1 MSKMNLLVLLERL
14 EELTSDNFQFAGKIL
29 IDREEMEELIDKIK
43 IALPEEVKQ
52 AEWVSRE
59 KERYLLQAQEE
70 AKRIIK
76 EAENYAEELIRQDRI
91 LIKAEEEARRIITE
105 AKMMAEDI
113 ETEAHNY
120 AHRIMKQLEDN
131 LDRTLKIVKQ
141 GREELYNAEES
152 N

>member
-29 IDREEMEELIDKIK
+29 IDREEMEELIEKIK

-91 LIKAEEEARRIITE
+91 LIKAEEEARRIINE

-131 LDRTLKIVKQ
+131 LDRALKIVRQ
-141 GREELYNAEES
+141 GREELYNIEES

>member
-29 IDREEMEELIDKIK
+29 IDREEMEELIEKIK

-91 LIKAEEEARRIITE
+91 LIKAEEEARRIINE
-105 AKMMAEDI
+105 AKMTAEDI

-131 LDRTLKIVKQ
+131 LDRALKIVRQ
-141 GREELYNAEES
+141 GREELYNIEES

>member
-1 MSKMNLLVLLERL
+1 MNLLVLLERL

-29 IDREEMEELIDKIK
+29 IDREEMEELIEKIK

-91 LIKAEEEARRIITE
+91 LIKAEEEARRIINE

-131 LDRTLKIVKQ
+131 LDRALKIVRQ
-141 GREELYNAEES
+141 GREELYNIEES